1 MSIAA
6 KSQEHVEP
14 LSPSGTHPSKGIK
27 KARWKDGLWWT
38 GKMKG
43 LVGLEMSR
51 E

>member
-6 KSQEHVEP
+6 KNQEHDEP
-14 LSPSGTHPSKGIK
+14 LSPSGTHPSKSIK
-27 KARWKDGLWWT
+27 KARWTDGLWGT

-43 LVGLEMSR
+43 FVGLEMSR